1 MVIADN
7 NETSCYS
14 VTAVVCYH
22 VEFVTSPRL
31 TDGVGNVA
39 MVRDFE
45 LKVRC
50 AWVRSA
56 DCSVFTSLLSER
68 SPSNE

>member
-22 VEFVTSPRL
+22 LEFVTSPRL

-45 LKVRC
+45 LKVRY
-50 AWVRSA
+50 A
-56 DCSVFTSLLSER
+56 
-68 SPSNE
+68 